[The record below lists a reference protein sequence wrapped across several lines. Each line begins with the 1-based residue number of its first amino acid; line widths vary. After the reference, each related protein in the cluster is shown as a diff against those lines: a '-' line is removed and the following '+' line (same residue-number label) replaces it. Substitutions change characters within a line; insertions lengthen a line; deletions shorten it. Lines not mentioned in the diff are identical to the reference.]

1 MYRYPFSHTRL
12 KIFPRLRL
20 APAGFG
26 LVRVVSADTA
36 TIHDKDTIS
45 VKKGDQ
51 IYVDFI
57 TAGRDPQKFPNPD
70 AIDLNRPD
78 ADYIHHGWGAHSC
91 LGRPIVT
98 VALATQLK
106 VFAKLTNL
114 RRAPGADGEMKFK
127 LVNGGDIK
135 AYLNEDGTEWA
146 KFPTSTF
153 THHNVDS
160 GNQR

>member
-1 MYRYPFSHTRL
+1 M
-12 KIFPRLRL
+12 
-20 APAGFG
+20 
-26 LVRVVSADTA
+26 RVVSADTA
-36 TIHDKDTIS
+36 TIHDSTRTIS

-70 AIDLNRPD
+70 AINLDRPD

-114 RRAPGADGEMKFK
+114 RRAPGADGEIKFK
-127 LVNGGDIK
+127 LVNGDIK
-135 AYLNEDGTEWA
+135 TFLNEEGTEWA
-146 KFPTSTF
+146 KFPTSEFAKCSCGLLSTSTDCLCANTF
-153 THHNVDS
+153 ADKKVHFDGFGS
-160 GNQR
+160 